1 MGRASLTS
9 SPGLSQSVN
18 LDYLPRDEIQRLN
31 ITTRYY
37 FNNLWYRRRTRTRI
51 LCASFNYCCMRFL
64 FCKNWFK
71 ICLIESILHLRVY
84 SSICVLNYHLQII
97 KNIAW
102 VCSRTVQ
109 FRSVVQVVRTAPE
122 RIQSFPRN
130 RAPYH

>member
-9 SPGLSQSVN
+9 SPGLVF
-18 LDYLPRDEIQRLN
+18 YAPRLTIAARG
-31 ITTRYY
+31 
-37 FNNLWYRRRTRTRI
+37 
-51 LCASFNYCCMRFL
+51 SCCV
-64 FCKNWFK
+64 KNWFN
-71 ICLIESILHLRVY
+71 ICLIESIMVHLRVY

-109 FRSVVQVVRTAPE
+109 FRSVVQVVRTTPE
-122 RIQSFPRN
+122 RIQSLPRN